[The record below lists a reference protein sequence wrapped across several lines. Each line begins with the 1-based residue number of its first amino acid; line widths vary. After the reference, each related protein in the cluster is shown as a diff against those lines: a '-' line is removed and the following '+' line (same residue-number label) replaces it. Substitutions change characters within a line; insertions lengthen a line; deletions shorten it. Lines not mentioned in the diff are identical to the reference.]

1 MVLNKTFLFMMVF
14 FLSACGFHLKTNQ
27 LSFNF
32 SEVEPKFERERFI
45 QLGGSLG
52 IQNSPS
58 ASIIIYD
65 YKIEPKPIS
74 DKNTGNKWRQYQYN
88 ASWKVK
94 YTEKIET
101 ISASEE
107 INIPSNQSPYQTQI
121 ISNQLDS
128 LRIQLMKH
136 TVTHIETFNQ

>member
-1 MVLNKTFLFMMVF
+1 MSLNKTFLFTMVF

-27 LSFNF
+27 LSFDF
-32 SEVEPKFERERFI
+32 SQVEPKFERERFI
-45 QLGGSLG
+45 QS
-52 IQNSPS
+52 
-58 ASIIIYD
+58 D
-65 YKIEPKPIS
+65 YKIEPKLIS
-74 DKNTGNKWRQYQYN
+74 DKNTGNKWRQYEYN
-88 ASWKVK
+88 ASWKIK
-94 YTEKIET
+94 YKQKIET